1 MAARAKKLIAR
12 TPRKQH
18 FIDRS
23 AMVASGRASWP
34 INIFLDPYGS
44 GSLEANEKYRGWPG
58 TPSSAES
65 CTLASLEGT
74 IALNPC
80 RFARNNQRRRGLV
93 LLCAGHGLSL
103 THCSG
108 LTGSP

>member
-44 GSLEANEKYRGWPG
+44 RSLEANEKYRGWAG

-65 CTLASLEGT
+65 CTLASLER
-74 IALNPC
+74 LM
-80 RFARNNQRRRGLV
+80 
-93 LLCAGHGLSL
+93 AGRL
-103 THCSG
+103 
-108 LTGSP
+108 GSFPPRSSAVTPTNFFGIELGKNSAVTL